1 MKFLVRCFSLLSI
14 IEGFLVRSIPLLSFF
29 FSPFLFYFSFSLL
42 ESKKEKK
49 KRKIVGLIGIDQI
62 HLPQKLGFVVA
73 D

>member
-1 MKFLVRCFSLLSI
+1 
-14 IEGFLVRSIPLLSFF
+14 
-29 FSPFLFYFSFSLL
+29 LL
-42 ESKKEKK
+42 ESKNKKK